1 MKNIKTLVTNEPFNK
16 QFRRCIILMFESAL
30 FMKFAV
36 YMQATFHRREW
47 IWDLNKKSFRLDGL
61 LDIARSPLIFFA
73 QIISPIFIL
82 EMESRP
88 CGRRGISVK
97 LEKWNKVMQ
106 CSFEEK
112 YKHCQRHN
120 GPEGWVLL
128 TKVTDFSHITRSKT
142 KLDQISSPEC
152 WPRTKFKI
160 STSANMSIST
170 KLRI

>member
-88 CGRRGISVK
+88 CGRRGISLK

-106 CSFEEK
+106 CWFEEK
-112 YKHCQRHN
+112 YEN
-120 GPEGWVLL
+120 IYVDE
-128 TKVTDFSHITRSKT
+128 I
-142 KLDQISSPEC
+142 
-152 WPRTKFKI
+152 
-160 STSANMSIST
+160 
-170 KLRI
+170 LRRWCIAGIKRKADTFTPFNFQQCNNREFQSC